1 MTLSDEVRTR
11 NSSSL
16 DGSLTYVSSHVNVGG
31 LGDDDD
37 DDDDDVALL
46 CGNTT

>member
-16 DGSLTYVSSHVNVGG
+16 DGSFTYVSSHVNVGD
-31 LGDDDD
+31 LGDDA
-37 DDDDDVALL
+37 VAVAVGYC
-46 CGNTT
+46 CGGTTM